1 MEDINMEFTEKTKL
15 GRVLAN
21 KEARGILKKH
31 IPQLFDLMLDPS
43 MGIFI
48 KFADLQRLVSIVPE
62 LTLTP
67 EMIGA
72 LQQDLANVV
81 EETDDKNEREPKID
95 YEDHSVVMGSAVITY
110 PDQAEKWGVFEL
122 KLQGPD
128 LGNPFVDVALSAEFR
143 FEDRTLETLGFYD
156 GEGVYRVRFMPD
168 TEGRWTFRTKSSAR
182 SLANIEGQFECTV
195 ALEGNH
201 GPVRVKDTFHFAHED
216 DTRYIPVGTTCY
228 AWIHQEEHLIKE
240 TLETLETSP
249 FNKMRMCVFPK
260 SYVFNTNEPPY
271 YPFEGTL
278 EDGWDFTRFNPL
290 FFQHLEQRII
300 DLGKLGIEADLIL
313 FHPYDRWGFAD
324 MNKGADDRYLRY
336 LVARLSAYQN
346 VWWSLAN
353 EYDLMWSKEIDDW
366 ERIAN
371 VIKENDP
378 YHHLIS
384 IHNCLQFYD
393 YTRPWI
399 THCSVQRIDVYK
411 TAESTDEWRNQW
423 NKPIVIDE
431 CAYEGDVDQGWGNI
445 TGEEMTR
452 RFWEGALRGGYVGHG
467 ETYLHPED
475 VLWWSKGGKL
485 HGSSPERIAFLR
497 NIMEEGPERGLTPLF
512 MSWDAPAAGIPDEYY
527 LFYYGFNQPRFRD
540 YSMKPGT
547 EYKVEVID
555 TWNMTINEL
564 KGTFEGK
571 FRVELPGRQF
581 MAVRMTRV

>member
-1 MEDINMEFTEKTKL
+1 MEDTNMEFTEKTKL
-15 GRVLAN
+15 GRVLSN
-21 KEARGILKKH
+21 KEARDILKKH

-43 MGIFI
+43 MGTFI
-48 KFADLQRLVSIVPE
+48 KFADLQRLVSFVPE

-72 LQQDLANVV
+72 LQQDFANVV
-81 EETDDKNEREPKID
+81 EETDDTNEREPKID
-95 YEDHSVVMGSAVITY
+95 YEDNSVVIGSAVITY
-110 PDQAEKWGVFEL
+110 PDQAEKWGIFEL

-128 LGNPFVDVALSAEFR
+128 HGNPFVDVALSAEFR
-143 FEDRTLETLGFYD
+143 LEDRTLETLGFYD
-156 GEGVYRVRFMPD
+156 GEGVYRIRFMPD

-216 DTRYIPVGTTCY
+216 GTRYIPVGTTCY

-271 YPFEGTL
+271 YPFEGSL
-278 EDGWDFTRFNPL
+278 EDGWDLTRFNPL
-290 FFQHLEQRII
+290 FFHHLEQRII

-366 ERIAN
+366 ERIAK

-467 ETYLHPED
+467 ETYLHPEE

-497 NIMEEGPERGLTPLF
+497 NIMEEGPEQGLNPLF

-527 LFYYGFNQPRFRD
+527 LFYYGFNQPRFRE
-540 YSMKPGT
+540 YLMKPGT

-564 KGTFEGK
+564 EGTFEGK

>member
-1 MEDINMEFTEKTKL
+1 MEDTNMEFTEKTKL
-15 GRVLAN
+15 GRVLSN
-21 KEARGILKKH
+21 KEARDILKKH

-43 MGIFI
+43 MGTFI
-48 KFADLQRLVSIVPE
+48 KFADLQRLVSFVPE

-81 EETDDKNEREPKID
+81 EETDDTNEREPKID
-95 YEDHSVVMGSAVITY
+95 YEDNSVVIGSAVITY
-110 PDQAEKWGVFEL
+110 PDQAEKWGIFEL

-128 LGNPFVDVALSAEFR
+128 HGNPFVDVALSAEFR
-143 FEDRTLETLGFYD
+143 LEDRTLETLGFYD
-156 GEGVYRVRFMPD
+156 GEGVYRIRFMPD

-216 DTRYIPVGTTCY
+216 GTRYIPVGTTCY

-271 YPFEGTL
+271 YPFEGSL
-278 EDGWDFTRFNPL
+278 EDGWDLTRFNPL
-290 FFQHLEQRII
+290 FFHHLEQRII

-366 ERIAN
+366 ERIAK

-467 ETYLHPED
+467 ETYLHPEE

-497 NIMEEGPERGLTPLF
+497 NIMEEGPEQGLNPLF

-527 LFYYGFNQPRFRD
+527 LFYYGFNQPRFRE
-540 YSMKPGT
+540 YLMKPGK

-564 KGTFEGK
+564 EGTFEGK

>member
-1 MEDINMEFTEKTKL
+1 MEFTEKTKL
-15 GRVLAN
+15 GNVLSN
-21 KEARGILKKH
+21 KEARGILEKH

-43 MGIFI
+43 LGTFI
-48 KFADLQRLVSIVPE
+48 RLADLPQLASYIPE
-62 LTLTP
+62 LTLTS
-67 EMIGA
+67 EIVTA
-72 LQQDLANVV
+72 LQQDLANVS
-81 EETDDKNEREPKID
+81 EESGHSGEITPATD
-95 YEDHSVVMGSAVITY
+95 YEDESVVRGSAAITL
-110 PDQAEKWGVFEL
+110 PDHVDKWGVFEL

-128 LGNPFVDVALSAEFR
+128 HGNPFVDVALSAEFS

-156 GEGVYRVRFMPD
+156 GEGVYRIRFMPD
-168 TEGRWTFRTKSSAR
+168 TEGKWTFRTKSSAR
-182 SLANIEGQFECTV
+182 SLDSIEGQFVCME

-201 GPVRVKDTFHFAHED
+201 GPVRVQNTFHFAHED
-216 DTRYIPVGTTCY
+216 GTRYIPVGTTCY
-228 AWIHQEEHLIKE
+228 AWVHQEESLIKQ

-260 SYVFNTNEPPY
+260 SYSFNTNEPPF
-271 YPFEGTL
+271 YPYEGSI
-278 EDGWDFTRFNPL
+278 EEGWDNTRFNPL

-300 DLGKLGIEADLIL
+300 DLGKLGIEVDLIL

-324 MNKGADDRYLRY
+324 MKKVADDRYLRY
-336 LVARLSAYQN
+336 IVARLSAYRH

-366 ERIAN
+366 ERFAKI
-371 VIKENDP
+371 ITENDP
-378 YHHLIS
+378 YNHLIS

-393 YTRPWI
+393 YNRPWI

-411 TAESTDEWRNQW
+411 TAESTDEWRKQW

-467 ETYLHPED
+467 ETYLRPDE

-485 HGSSPERIAFLR
+485 HGSSPNRIAFLR
-497 NIMEEGPERGLTPLF
+497 GIMEEGPKDGLNPLQ

-527 LFYYGFNQPRFRD
+527 LFYYGFNQPRFRE
-540 YSMKPGT
+540 YRMKLGT
-547 EYKVEVID
+547 KYKVEVID

-564 KGTFEGK
+564 EEIYEGK
-571 FRVELPGRQF
+571 FRIELPGRQY
-581 MAVRMTRV
+581 MAVRMSRI